1 MRWLSFLPCC
11 PWRCWGPLWNLALG
25 SWISF
30 RYSILLMSSV
40 SETIVREYF
49 ELHEFLVRQTRK
61 HIRQTRSAEDDDID
75 FFVLNPHPQT
85 GSVLPF
91 ILASTELPVIQRA

>member
-1 MRWLSFLPCC
+1 
-11 PWRCWGPLWNLALG
+11 
-25 SWISF
+25 
-30 RYSILLMSSV
+30 MSNFTS
-40 SETIVREYF
+40 
-49 ELHEFLVRQTRK
+49 FLVRQTRK

-91 ILASTELPVIQRA
+91 VIASTDLPVIPASHRCCQGLAHRNLQHRAG